1 MKFKGV
7 VFDFNG
13 TLLWDTKYHN
23 QAFDLFLEQHNIV
36 LTDEEKSVKIYGKS
50 NADIMRDIFGR
61 PLTDLEI
68 KEFSIEKE
76 LIYQELI
83 VDNLHF
89 AEGAEDLFEYLKAH
103 IIPFCIATSSDFLN
117 VEFYFREMQLE
128 RWFSPEWVLFNDGT
142 LKGKPEPDLF
152 LKAAY
157 RLQLNT
163 SELVIFEDSKAG
175 IKAAENAG
183 AGKIYIINSM
193 NDDFSDFEHEVLYN
207 FNQADKSLFRLV
219 K

>member
-103 IIPFCIATSSDFLN
+103 NIPFCIATSSDFLN

-152 LKAAY
+152 LKAAD

-207 FNQADKSLFRLV
+207 FNQTDKSLFGM
-219 K
+219 

>member
-103 IIPFCIATSSDFLN
+103 NIPFCIATSSDFLN

-152 LKAAY
+152 LKAAD
-157 RLQLNT
+157 RLQLNA

-183 AGKIYIINSM
+183 AGKIYIVNSM
-193 NDDFSDFEHEVLYN
+193 NDDFSGFDYEVICD
-207 FNQADKSLFRLV
+207 FNQADKSLFEL
-219 K
+219 

>member
-50 NADIMRDIFGR
+50 NADIMRDVFDR
-61 PLTDLEI
+61 TLTDAEV

-76 LIYQELI
+76 LIYQDLI
-83 VDNLHF
+83 VNNLHF
-89 AEGAEDLFEYLKAH
+89 AEGAEELFEYLKAH
-103 IIPFCIATSSDFLN
+103 NIPFCIATSSDFLN

-152 LKAAY
+152 LKAAD

-183 AGKIYIINSM
+183 AGKIYIVNSM
-193 NDDFSDFEHEVLYN
+193 NDDFSDFDYEVICD
-207 FNQADKSLFRLV
+207 FNQADKSLFEL
-219 K
+219 

>member
-23 QAFDLFLEQHNIV
+23 QAFDLFLEQPNIV
-36 LTDEEKSVKIYGKS
+36 LTDEEKSVKIYGKP

-103 IIPFCIATSSDFLN
+103 NIPFCIATSSDFLN

-152 LKAAY
+152 LKAAD

-183 AGKIYIINSM
+183 AGKIYIVNSM
-193 NDDFSDFEHEVLYN
+193 NDDFSDFEHEVIFN
-207 FNQADKSLFRLV
+207 FNQTDKSLFGI
-219 K
+219 

>member
-13 TLLWDTKYHN
+13 TLIWDTKYHN

-50 NADIMRDIFGR
+50 NADIMRDVFDR
-61 PLTDLEI
+61 TLTDAEV

-76 LIYQELI
+76 LIYQDLI
-83 VDNLHF
+83 VNNLHF
-89 AEGAEDLFEYLKAH
+89 AEGAEELFEYLKAH
-103 IIPFCIATSSDFLN
+103 NIPFCIATSSDFLN

-128 RWFSPEWVLFNDGT
+128 RWFSSELVLFNDGT

-152 LKAAY
+152 LKAAE
-157 RLQLNT
+157 RLQLNA

-193 NDDFSDFEHEVLYN
+193 NDDFSDFEHEVIFN
-207 FNQADKSLFRLV
+207 FNQTDKSLFGM
-219 K
+219 

>member
-103 IIPFCIATSSDFLN
+103 NIPFCIATSSDFLN

-128 RWFSPEWVLFNDGT
+128 RWFGPEWVLFNDGT

-152 LKAAY
+152 LKAAD

-193 NDDFSDFEHEVLYN
+193 NDDFSGFDYEVICD
-207 FNQADKSLFRLV
+207 FNQADKSLFEL
-219 K
+219 

>member
-103 IIPFCIATSSDFLN
+103 NIPFCIATSSDFLN

-128 RWFSPEWVLFNDGT
+128 RWFGHEWVLFNDGT
-142 LKGKPEPDLF
+142 LKGKPEPYLF
-152 LKAAY
+152 LKAAD

-183 AGKIYIINSM
+183 AGKIYIVNSM
-193 NDDFSDFEHEVLYN
+193 NDDFSDFEHEVIFN
-207 FNQADKSLFRLV
+207 FNQTDKSLFGI
-219 K
+219 

>member
-103 IIPFCIATSSDFLN
+103 NIPFCIATSSDFLN

-152 LKAAY
+152 LRAAE
-157 RLQLNT
+157 RLQLNA

-183 AGKIYIINSM
+183 AGKIYIVNSM
-193 NDDFSDFEHEVLYN
+193 NDDFSDFEHEVIFN
-207 FNQADKSLFRLV
+207 FNQTDKSLFGM
-219 K
+219 